1 MHRFG
6 WAWLALATALAVHV
20 TDEAANGFLAFYNP
34 LVLALRARLAWF
46 PAPTFTF
53 GEWIA
58 ELTIF
63 VAVLL
68 ALSFQAFEEKRWIV
82 WPAIILGVVMT
93 GNGFGHIAG
102 SIYYGR
108 LLPGTYSAPLLLLI
122 SPWLVREAILV
133 RRRNRLIQSPRSSE

>member
-6 WAWLALATALAVHV
+6 WAWLALAIALAVHV
-20 TDEAANGFLAFYNP
+20 TDEATNEFLAFYNP
-34 LVLALRARLAWF
+34 LVFAIRARVGWF

-53 GEWIA
+53 VEWIT

-68 ALSFQAFEEKRWIV
+68 ALSFQAFEEKRWII
-82 WPAIILGVVMT
+82 WPAIILGVLMT
-93 GNGFGHIAG
+93 GNGLGHISG

-122 SPWLVREAILV
+122 SPWLVREAILL
-133 RRRNRLIQSPRSSE
+133 RGRNRLI